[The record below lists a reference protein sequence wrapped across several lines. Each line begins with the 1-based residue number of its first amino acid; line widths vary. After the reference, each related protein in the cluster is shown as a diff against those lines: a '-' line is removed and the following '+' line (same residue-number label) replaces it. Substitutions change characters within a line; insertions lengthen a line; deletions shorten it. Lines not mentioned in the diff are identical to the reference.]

1 MVSSSYP
8 TCSVAFVPP
17 QLDCGQFAFAR
28 VNGDVCLVQIS
39 LSTPP
44 SSKVGT
50 TEVKVFRHEFITI
63 FRLSH
68 SMTLSSS
75 DLRILEPIDDEVLK
89 YEEEKETVF
98 LAKELVE
105 QLRRMTDPRFQQPRM
120 RYTSH
125 PSHRRR

>member
-1 MVSSSYP
+1 
-8 TCSVAFVPP
+8 
-17 QLDCGQFAFAR
+17 QFAFAR

-39 LSTPP
+39 LSASPA
-44 SSKVGT
+44 SKVGT
-50 TEVKVFRHEFITI
+50 TEVKIFRHEFITI

-68 SMTLSSS
+68 SITLSSS

-105 QLRRMTDPRFQQPRM
+105 QLRRMTDPR
-120 RYTSH
+120 
-125 PSHRRR
+125 

>member
-1 MVSSSYP
+1 MATCVSSKVRLFNHFDAPFTDLPFS
-8 TCSVAFVPP
+8 
-17 QLDCGQFAFAR
+17 
-28 VNGDVCLVQIS
+28 LVS

-68 SMTLSSS
+68 SMSLSSS